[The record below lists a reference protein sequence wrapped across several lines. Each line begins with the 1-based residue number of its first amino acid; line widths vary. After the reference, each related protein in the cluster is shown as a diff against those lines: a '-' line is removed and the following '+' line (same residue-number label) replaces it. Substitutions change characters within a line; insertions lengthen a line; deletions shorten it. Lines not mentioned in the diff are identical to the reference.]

1 MHLTPGCFLPLN
13 IFCSSQSAGIVPMGN
28 SSPVQWRSAHLEAD
42 SVELSSIFSNST
54 HLAVSFSYTE
64 ILTQPPGCVAEHLPF
79 FCQDPL
85 SSWASLMAQLVKNL
99 SAMQDTQDQF
109 LGWEDRRDR
118 LPTPVFLDFPCDSA
132 GKESA
137 CNAGDLGS
145 IPGLGRSPGE
155 GKGYPLQ
162 CSGLKN
168 SMSPWGGNESDTT
181 FIFTFFP
188 LR

>member
-1 MHLTPGCFLPLN
+1 MFSSLEYLLFISKCWYCPYGKQLTCPVALSPPGSWFCGAVQHLLQLHP
-13 IFCSSQSAGIVPMGN
+13 
-28 SSPVQWRSAHLEAD
+28 
-42 SVELSSIFSNST
+42 

-99 SAMQDTQDQF
+99 SAMQDTQDRF

-132 GKESA
+132 GKQSA
-137 CNAGDLGS
+137 CNAGDLCS

-181 FIFTFFP
+181 FTFFP
-188 LR
+188 LG